1 MKQTICFASLF
12 VISLLLVSL
21 RQGQPATPN
30 APETNEQSKIIAR
43 LALKGN
49 TGSIPP
55 TTIFTPEID
64 GIFRVS
70 VYTEIMTSTWQ
81 SVSLCGNLSWHDDSP
96 FLEQTPVLTG
106 FNGVGTGAI
115 ASLGCLN
122 TLGPEGP
129 TGNFT
134 TREVVIRA
142 KAHKPVT
149 IDTVL
154 TSPVSPF
161 AYSIHIVAE
170 QL

>member
-1 MKQTICFASLF
+1 MKQTISSATLF
-12 VISLLLVSL
+12 LISLLPVSL
-21 RQGQPATPN
+21 RQSQPATPY
-30 APETNEQSKIIAR
+30 APETNERSKIIAR
-43 LALKGN
+43 LALTGK

-55 TTIFTPEID
+55 TTIFTPETD
-64 GIFRVS
+64 GLFRVS

-81 SVSLCGNLSWHDDSP
+81 SMSLCGNLSWYDDSP

-106 FNGVGTGAI
+106 FNGVGTGTI
-115 ASLGCLN
+115 NSLGCLN

-161 AYSIHIVAE
+161 AYSMHIIAE